1 MVNDSLPEGNS
12 RFSGV
17 RSAPLTVN
25 RVEVHCFVGRAV
37 SYLGACFC

>member
-1 MVNDSLPEGNS
+1 MINDSLPDGNS

-17 RSAPLTVN
+17 WRAPPTAN

-37 SYLGACFC
+37 SYLSASFF